1 MKDFT
6 QQNRREFL
14 DKMTKLGMLSFLPV
28 SPFLSKNEKATTT
41 KSSQL
46 LEVGPYIQNLTSEG
60 ITVMWTTTRNTFS
73 WVEYGQS
80 YYLHK
85 KAFEYAGGLIQA
97 NNRIHRVRIQ
107 PLDPGVRLKYRIVS
121 VEIVDVK
128 GSRYEF
134 GEPQIGP
141 INEVAIPDRNEEEVS
156 VAILND
162 HHEIESTIPELL
174 YRFGYKGN
182 DQDFDLVVF
191 NGDVFNNT
199 ESEAQIKDQFITP
212 CVAVFASHTPLL
224 FVQGNHEVRGAAAR
238 MISNYFDFPSNRF
251 YHTFDRGPVKFLVL
265 DAGED
270 KADDNWEYGG
280 LAAFDR
286 YREEQRVWLEE
297 EIEKDSFK
305 NAKYRVLLIHISP
318 WHSGNWHG
326 TLHCRK
332 MFGDVLNRANID
344 VQISGHTHRY
354 KYHEPDEDHNFPIF
368 IGGGPLK
375 GSRTMIKLQANQEQ
389 MKIEM
394 WADNGELV
402 KEKILPFKS

>member
-6 QQNRREFL
+6 PQNRREFL
-14 DKMTKLGMLSFLPV
+14 DKVTKLGMLSILPV
-28 SPFLSKNEKATTT
+28 SPFLSQKEKSITT
-41 KSSQL
+41 KSSEL
-46 LEVGPYIQNLTSEG
+46 LEVGPYLQNLTSDG
-60 ITVMWTTTRNTFS
+60 ITVMWTTTRNTFA

-80 YYLHK
+80 FYLHK
-85 KAFEYAGGLIQA
+85 KAFEYVGGLIQA

-107 PLDPGVRLKYRIVS
+107 PLDPGVRLKYRVVS
-121 VEIVDVK
+121 VEILDVK

-141 INEVAIPDRNEEEVS
+141 VYEVPIPVKNEEEVS

-212 CVAVFASHTPLL
+212 CVNVFASHTPLL

-238 MISNYFDFPSNRF
+238 TIPNYFDFPANKF

-286 YREEQRVWLEE
+286 YREEQRAWLEE
-297 EIEKDSFK
+297 EIKKDSFK

-318 WHSGNWHG
+318 WHTGNWHG
-326 TLHCRK
+326 TLHGRE
-332 MFGDVLNRANID
+332 MFGDLLNRAHID

-354 KYHEPDEDHNFPIF
+354 MYHDPDEDHNFPIF
-368 IGGGPLK
+368 IGGGPQK
-375 GSRTMIKLQANQEQ
+375 GGRTLIKLHADQKEL
-389 MKIEM
+389 KIEM
-394 WADNGELV
+394 WADSGELV
-402 KEKILPFKS
+402 KEKTLPFKS